1 MMGDDFLSFL
11 SPAILSGP
19 FLLWFFLRVHDLLLL
34 MTARLPVFCHLMY
47 VSGYHISLLEQGLL
61 YPGDLYSMLRVLLA

>member
-1 MMGDDFLSFL
+1 
-11 SPAILSGP
+11 
-19 FLLWFFLRVHDLLLL
+19 

>member
-19 FLLWFFLRVHDLLLL
+19 FLYGFSYAFTTCSYL
-34 MTARLPVFCHLMY
+34 
-47 VSGYHISLLEQGLL
+47 
-61 YPGDLYSMLRVLLA
+61 